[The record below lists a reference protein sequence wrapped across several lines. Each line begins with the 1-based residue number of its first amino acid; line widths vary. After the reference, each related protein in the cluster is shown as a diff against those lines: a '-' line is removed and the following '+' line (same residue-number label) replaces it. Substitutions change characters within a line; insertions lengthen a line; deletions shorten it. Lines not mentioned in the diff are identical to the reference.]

1 MIIGFD
7 AKRAF
12 FNRSGLGSYSRNLL
26 NSFFRFYPDN
36 KYILYSPGRKN
47 KLEFADQ
54 DNYILRTPEKT
65 IYKIFPSLWRT
76 RGIRNQIMKDNPDI
90 YHGLSSE
97 LPVSLKKGGIKTIVT
112 VHDLIYM
119 RYPGLYKVID
129 RNIYFGKTIH
139 ACKNSDHIVAISEQT
154 KADIVFFTGTDP
166 KKISVIYQ
174 DCHPSFY
181 KAPDEDKKEELRKK
195 YSLPSAYLLYIGTIE
210 ERKNLLS
217 IIKALEI
224 SRLDIPL
231 VVVGKKTSYYK
242 KVSSYI
248 SRNNIKNIR
257 VLDTMNN
264 EDLPAL
270 YRMAACFI
278 YPSVF
283 EGFGIPII
291 EALVSGVPVI
301 TSIGSCFRE
310 AGGPGSLY
318 VDPTEPEELSEA
330 IVSVI
335 NDKSRSDQMISKGK
349 EYAQKFRAELIA
361 EQYISLYRSVIE

>member
-1 MIIGFD
+1 MILGFD

-26 NSFFRFYPDN
+26 NSFFKFYPGN
-36 KYILYSPGRKN
+36 KYILYSPRSKN
-47 KLEFADQ
+47 KIDFTHR
-54 DNYILRTPEKT
+54 DNYILRTPEDT
-65 IYKIFPSLWRT
+65 INRVFTSLWRT
-76 RGIRNQIMKDNPDI
+76 KGISKQISKDSPDI

-97 LPVSLKKGGIKTIVT
+97 LPLSLKKSSIKTLVT

-119 RYPGLYKVID
+119 RYPGLYKIID

-139 ACKNSDHIVAISEQT
+139 ACKHSDHIVAISEQT
-154 KADIVFFTGTDP
+154 KADIVYFTGTEHN
-166 KKISVIYQ
+166 KISVIYQ

-181 KAPDEDKKEELRKK
+181 ATPDEDKKDELRKK
-195 YSLPSAYLLYIGTIE
+195 YSLPSEYLLYVGTIE

-217 IIKALEI
+217 IIKALKI
-224 SRLDIPL
+224 SQLEVPL
-231 VVVGKKTSYYK
+231 VVVGKKTPYFK

-248 SRNNIKNIR
+248 SRNNIKNIT

-264 EDLPAL
+264 EDLPAI

-278 YPSVF
+278 YPSFF

-310 AGGPGSLY
+310 AGGPGSIY
-318 VDPTEPEELSEA
+318 VDPSEPEELSEA

-335 NDKSRSDQMISKGK
+335 NDKSLSSKMISQGK
-349 EYAQKFRAELIA
+349 EYAQRFRAEAIA
-361 EQYISLYRSVIE
+361 EQYINLYKSLIE

>member
-26 NSFFRFYPDN
+26 TSFFRFYPEN
-36 KYILYSPGRKN
+36 KYILYSPREKN
-47 KLEFADQ
+47 RIAFSDQ
-54 DNYILRTPEKT
+54 GKYILRTPEKAMHKT
-65 IYKIFPSLWRT
+65 FPSLWRT
-76 RGIRNQIMKDNPDI
+76 KGISRQIIDDSPDI

-97 LPVSLKKGGIKTIVT
+97 LPVSIKSNKIKTIVT

-119 RYPGLYKVID
+119 RYPGLYKAID
-129 RNIYFGKTIH
+129 RNIYFRKTKH
-139 ACKNSDHIVAISEQT
+139 ACNNADHIIAISEQT
-154 KADIVFFTGTDP
+154 KTDIVNYTGTDP

-181 KAPDEDKKEELRKK
+181 EIPNEVTKEELQSK
-195 YSLPSAYLLYIGTIE
+195 YSLPVQYLLYVGTIE

-224 SRLDIPL
+224 NGPDIPL

-248 SRNNIKNIR
+248 RRNNIKNII
-257 VLDTMNN
+257 VLDTLNN
-264 EDLPAL
+264 EDLPGI
-270 YRMAACFI
+270 YHMSVCFI

-301 TSIGSCFRE
+301 TSKGSCFRE
-310 AGGPGSLY
+310 AGGPGSVY
-318 VDPTEPEELSEA
+318 IDPYKPEELSKA
-330 IVSVI
+330 IFSI
-335 NDKSRSDQMISKGK
+335 ISDKNRSDQMISTGR
-349 EYAQKFRAELIA
+349 EYAQKFRAEVIA
-361 EQYISLYRSVIE
+361 EQYINLYRSVIE